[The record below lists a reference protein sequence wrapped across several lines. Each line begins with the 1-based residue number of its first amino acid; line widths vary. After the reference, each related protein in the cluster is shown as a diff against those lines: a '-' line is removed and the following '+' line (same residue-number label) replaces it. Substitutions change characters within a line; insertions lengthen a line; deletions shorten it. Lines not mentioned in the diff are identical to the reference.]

1 MNTLEVSNAQLE
13 MLKYALNK
21 IWMDEPIPND
31 EEGIDCTMLD
41 LSNTI
46 NSMVIQNK
54 KIENILKKEEEIE
67 RLRKDIEDIKKTQV

>member
-31 EEGIDCTMLD
+31 EEGIDCAMLD